1 MKTKY
6 KILTAMLLSAALLV
20 MPMGAF
26 FANEGNALRVYASDG
41 DCEEFET
48 ESSTENDNEC
58 CTVSGNDV
66 PEPVC
71 ICTDKCN
78 AENHNGDCVI
88 CEADHS
94 KCEYVLP
101 KVRITITE
109 PKGWYKGGTAE
120 VTIKA
125 VDMVCSGNF
134 EIAKAEVR
142 IGQNGS
148 YMDITDTMSFEITED
163 CSVYVQI
170 TDAKGK
176 VYQKNRSI
184 ECFDREKPTLNAGIN
199 SGMLSI
205 QASDN
210 ISGVKAVYVNGQE
223 FKELT
228 NGAVNIRLQQ
238 FDANYE
244 NFAIQAMDNAGNL
257 SDVYKTTNP
266 YYIDPEAEEDEEN
279 TVPALPENA
288 QPTKVTDAKATV
300 TEHVSTK
307 KSSDEKSET
316 SEEGTDKED
325 AGKEFY
331 TIQTDNGK
339 VFYLIVDNTKESDN
353 VFFLT
358 EISENDLLNVTGTD
372 YTVMEQNSAVV
383 EAAIPG
389 TDTKVEDKSNI
400 ADVNTEGQDT
410 EGTDTEGTGDE
421 NANGD
426 TENTEG
432 EPDVPKEANPM
443 GTYIFIGVAAVIAI
457 VALYFFK
464 IYRKKGEDFEDDD
477 EDEEEA
483 EEYENEDEDADSAED
498 DFFDRSEEE

>member
-78 AENHNGDCVI
+78 TENHNGDCVI

>member
-20 MPMGAF
+20 MPMGAI

-48 ESSTENDNEC
+48 ESSAENDNEC
-58 CTVSGNDV
+58 CTVSGNDI

-71 ICTDKCN
+71 ICTDKCS

-88 CEADHS
+88 CEVEHS

-109 PKGWYKGGTAE
+109 PTGWYKGGTAE

-125 VDMVCSGNF
+125 TDMVCSGNF
-134 EIAKAEVR
+134 EIAKVEVR

-176 VYQKNRSI
+176 VYHKNRSI

-266 YYIDPEAEEDEEN
+266 YYIDPEVEEDEEN
-279 TVPALPENA
+279 TVPILPENA

-300 TEHVSTK
+300 TEHVSTR
-307 KSSDEKSET
+307 KSSEEKSET

-389 TDTKVEDKSNI
+389 EDTKQEEKK
-400 ADVNTEGQDT
+400 DVVDSSAEGQDT
-410 EGTDTEGTGDE
+410 EGTDV
-421 NANGD
+421 
-426 TENTEG
+426 ENTDEVADA
-432 EPDVPKEANPM
+432 ENNEQEVPKEANPM

-477 EDEEEA
+477 EDEEA
-483 EEYENEDEDADSAED
+483 EEYENEDEDADNAED
-498 DFFDRSEEE
+498 DFFDRNEEE